1 MAYPTDL
8 NHFQYTLIKSSLSG
22 YVPKLRKYSLF
33 RIINAILYVVK
44 TGCQWYMLPKDFPPY
59 RIVYHHWRSLC
70 DRDMISTL
78 LHVFSYGGSDGLHV
92 HGGIHARILPIKA

>member
-8 NHFQYTLIKSSLSG
+8 THLQYMLIKSSLSG
-22 YVPKLRKYSLF
+22 YVPKLRHYPLF

-44 TGCQWYMLPKDFPPY
+44 TGCQWYMLPKDFLPY

-70 DRDMISTL
+70 ERHIITTM
-78 LHVFSYGGSDGLHV
+78 LHELVKGKR
-92 HGGIHARILPIKA
+92 AA